1 MTTEQLQ
8 REFRYRVA
16 LALVQELKGE
26 GLITE
31 DDFTVVQARLIHR
44 FHPVLEGLYPKN

>member
-1 MTTEQLQ
+1 MTPEQLQ
-8 REFRYRVA
+8 QEFRYRVA
-16 LALVQELKGE
+16 LALVQELKAG

-44 FHPVLEGLYPKN
+44 FHPVLEGLHPKN

>member
-1 MTTEQLQ
+1 MTPEQLR

-16 LALVQELKGE
+16 LALVQELRRA

-31 DDFTVVQARLIHR
+31 DEYALANTRLIHR
-44 FHPVLEGLYPKN
+44 FHPVLEGLDPKN

>member
-1 MTTEQLQ
+1 MTPEQLQ
-8 REFRYRVA
+8 QEFRYRVA

-31 DDFTVVQARLIHR
+31 DDFTEVRARLIHR
-44 FHPVLEGLYPKN
+44 FHPVLEGLYPQN

>member
-1 MTTEQLQ
+1 MTPEQLQ
-8 REFRYRVA
+8 QEFRYRVA
-16 LALVQELKGE
+16 LALVQELKVE

-44 FHPVLEGLYPKN
+44 FHPVLEGLYLKN

>member
-1 MTTEQLQ
+1 MTPEQLR

-16 LALVQELKGE
+16 LALVQELKAG

-44 FHPVLEGLYPKN
+44 FHPVLEGLYPQN

>member
-1 MTTEQLQ
+1 MTPEQLQ

-31 DDFTVVQARLIHR
+31 DDFTEVRARLIHR
-44 FHPVLEGLYPKN
+44 FHPVLEGLHPKN

>member
-1 MTTEQLQ
+1 MTPEQLQ
-8 REFRYRVA
+8 QEFRYRVA

-31 DDFTVVQARLIHR
+31 DDFTEVRARLIHR
-44 FHPVLEGLYPKN
+44 FHPVLEGLHPKN

>member
-1 MTTEQLQ
+1 MTPEQLQ
-8 REFRYRVA
+8 REFRYRVG

-31 DDFTVVQARLIHR
+31 DDFTEVRARLIHR
-44 FHPVLEGLYPKN
+44 FHPVLEGLHPKN